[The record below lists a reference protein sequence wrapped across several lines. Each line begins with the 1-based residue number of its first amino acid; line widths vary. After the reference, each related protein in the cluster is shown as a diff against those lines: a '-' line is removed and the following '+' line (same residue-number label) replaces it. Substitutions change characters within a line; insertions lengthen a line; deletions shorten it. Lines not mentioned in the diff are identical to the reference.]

1 MSDPLGASEPHAP
14 HKVIEAQ
21 PLSRLTPYLGASGM
35 TALALLLA
43 LLIDT
48 YLFVANVALVFLTAV
63 VLAALRWGELPAL
76 VACALS
82 VASLNFFF
90 LPPIHDLR
98 VHDPE
103 NVVAVLVF
111 VGVAILVGRFASR
124 ARANARLAEQRAT
137 VTNKLYIFAGRLTSV
152 EDLADLLTLTA
163 RQIHEALGL
172 DAIVLLAERD
182 VLTLRSAV
190 PPIELLDVVDLEQA
204 EQCWRHRE
212 SSPPTAPSASSH
224 YLFLPLRAV
233 NTVLGVVGIGQ
244 DGQPAR
250 LSREDQR
257 FVEAIADQVALA
269 IQRLT
274 LVTEVHRARVAAETE
289 RLRSAMLSAISHDL
303 KTPLASILGAATSLA
318 SYSSYYQQQERDELV
333 ETIREEAERMNRFVA
348 NLLDI
353 TRIESSTLE
362 VRQEATDIEEVIGAA
377 ARRARRVLGDHRLS
391 LRIAPELPMLAID
404 GVLLEQV
411 LFNLLDNAAKY
422 APPGSTVEIEAA
434 RLHDRIMIKVT
445 DEGPGIL
452 PQDLQR
458 IFEKFY
464 RSDRGRRQ
472 RAGTG
477 LGLAICRGFV
487 EAMGGR
493 IHAGN
498 RTDRSGAVFIIAFP
512 EPPEPLSLPAT
523 VCDDDD

>member
-1 MSDPLGASEPHAP
+1 MHDPLGASEPHP
-14 HKVIEAQ
+14 RPKRMEAQ
-21 PLSRLTPYLGASGM
+21 PLTRLLPYLGASGM

-48 YLFVANVALVFLTAV
+48 YLFVANVALVFLTSV

-76 VACALS
+76 FACALS

-90 LPPIHDLR
+90 FPPIHDLR

-111 VGVAILVGRFASR
+111 IGVAILVGRFASR

-137 VTNKLYIFAGRLTSV
+137 VTNKLYIFVGRFTSV
-152 EDLADLLTLTA
+152 DDLADLLSLTA

-172 DAIVLLAERD
+172 NAIVLLAERD
-182 VLTLRSAV
+182 VLALRSAM
-190 PPIELLDVVDLEQA
+190 PPIEFLGEVDLEQA
-204 EQCWRHRE
+204 EHCWRRQE
-212 SSPPTAPSASSH
+212 SGPAAESASCH
-224 YLFLPLRAV
+224 YLFLPLRAA
-233 NTVLGVVGIGQ
+233 NSILGVVGVGQ
-244 DGQPAR
+244 DGQPAS
-250 LSREDQR
+250 LSREDLR

-318 SYSSYYQQQERDELV
+318 SYSSYYQQQERDELA

-422 APPGSTVEIEAA
+422 APPGSTVEIEAG
-434 RLHDRIMIKVT
+434 RQHDRIIIKVT

-498 RTDRSGAVFIIAFP
+498 RTDHSGAVFIIAFP

-523 VCDDDD
+523 ACDDDD

>member
-1 MSDPLGASEPHAP
+1 MHDPHGASEPQLR
-14 HKVIEAQ
+14 HKVMETQ
-21 PLSRLTPYLGASGM
+21 LLSRLAPYFGASGM
-35 TALALLLA
+35 AALALLLA
-43 LLIDT
+43 LVIDT
-48 YLFVANVALVFLTAV
+48 YLFVANVALVFVTAV

-76 VACALS
+76 FTCVLS

-90 LPPIHDLR
+90 FPPIHDLR

-111 VGVAILVGRFASR
+111 VGVAIVVGRFASR

-137 VTNKLYIFAGRLTSV
+137 VTNKLYIFAARLTSV
-152 EDLADLLTLTA
+152 DDLADLLSLTA

-182 VLTLRSAV
+182 VLALRSAV
-190 PPIELLDVVDLEQA
+190 PPIEFLDSVDFRQA
-204 EQCWRHRE
+204 EQCWRRQE
-212 SSPPTAPSASSH
+212 SSPAAQAASSH

-233 NTVLGVVGIGQ
+233 NTVLGVVGVGQ
-244 DGQPAR
+244 DGQPAS

-377 ARRARRVLGDHRLS
+377 ARRARRVLGNHRLS

-422 APPGSTVEIEAA
+422 APPGSTVEIEAG

-464 RSDRGRRQ
+464 RADRGRRQ

-523 VCDDDD
+523 VGDEDD